1 MRAGFEQ
8 NAVGVVIAKVIQA
21 GGLGGVGKVDAGCRA
36 GFGNFTAG
44 DGDFVVEGVCAKALQ
59 QNTVFSGFTNDELVE
74 IDPVDSLC
82 LDAVERGLIAI
93 QGQEIHGGIAGAV
106 GDFDQAGGGGG
117 VGSGD
122 RCVGGTGQAHFGS
135 KSEWIGRDL
144 IGRSRFEV
152 DDQKTRGVVSPCV
165 IDVHL
170 QGGEGAGSII
180 DRGYDFPATLL
191 NEIRRIWRGRVEEK
205 WCGFRFG
212 LKKNRGK
219 QAREDQWKEL
229 ARNNPVFHL

>member
-1 MRAGFEQ
+1 MGAGFEQ
-8 NAVGVVIAKVIQA
+8 HAVGVVIAKVIQA
-21 GGLGGVGKVDAGCRA
+21 GGLGGVGKMNAGCRA

-59 QNTVFSGFTNDELVE
+59 KNTVFSGFTNDELVE
-74 IDPVDSLC
+74 IDPVDSPR

-117 VGSGD
+117 GGGGD
-122 RCVGGTGQAHFGS
+122 RCVRGTGQAHFGS
-135 KSEWIGRDL
+135 KSEGIGRHL
-144 IGRSRFEV
+144 IGCLRFEV

-165 IDVHL
+165 INVHL
-170 QGGEGAGSII
+170 QGGYGAGIII
-180 DRGYDFPATLL
+180 DRGYDFPAALL

-219 QAREDQWKEL
+219 QAREEQRETLGSSKL
-229 ARNNPVFHL
+229 VFHF